1 MTEPTPPTL
10 VRAERDSRL
19 EARIVRR
26 WSLAYEEGACAD
38 EDRPAF
44 ARAASGI
51 AHLAGELVLV
61 QDDASFLARVRAGVP
76 ARSVA
81 LPRGPGGRR
90 RFEKRLGNKND
101 KLDLESC
108 VALAGPDG
116 PRLLAFGS
124 GSLPVRTWIAC
135 YTPAL
140 EAVRMVDAG
149 PLYEALRA
157 EPSFSGGA
165 LNIEGAAIVQGALRL
180 FQRSNGHHGGHP
192 ASVDLDLAAFVAWLD
207 AGGAMPAPDRIT
219 HYDLGQERGVRF
231 GFTDACELAQD
242 RIAYLASAEDSPD
255 AVEDGQVLGSRVGV
269 IDRAGARWIELCA
282 EPGVAGAGAG
292 AIKAEGIALDPERPD
307 RAWVVL
313 DPDDPDRAA
322 ELCEVALAGPW
333 IA

>member
-1 MTEPTPPTL
+1 MTEIRVPAL
-10 VRAERDSRL
+10 VRAEHDPRL
-19 EARIVRR
+19 EARIVQR
-26 WSLAYEEGACAD
+26 WSLAYEEGGCAD

-44 ARAASGI
+44 ARAASGV

-61 QDDASFLARVRAGVP
+61 QDDASFLARVRPGVP
-76 ARSVA
+76 ARAVA

-108 VALAGPDG
+108 VAVAGPDG
-116 PRLLAFGS
+116 ARLLAFGS

-135 YTPAL
+135 YTPSR
-140 EAVRMVDAG
+140 ESVRMVDAG

-157 EPSFSGGA
+157 ELAFSGGA
-165 LNIEGAAIVQGALRL
+165 LNIEGAAVVQGALRL

-192 ASVDLDLAAFVAWLD
+192 ASVDLDLAAFLAWLD
-207 AGGAMPAPDRIT
+207 AGGAEPALDRIT

-231 GFTDACELAQD
+231 GFTDACELGPD

-269 IDRAGARWIELCA
+269 IDGAGARWVELRA
-282 EPGVAGAGAG
+282 EPGVAGAL
-292 AIKAEGIALDPERPD
+292 KAEGIALDPERPD

-322 ELCEVALAGPW
+322 ELCEVALGGPW
-333 IA
+333 ST